1 MEGNLKYIDDFFQ
14 GSLLPGEIEDF
25 QKRIMEDQPFA
36 EEVAFYL
43 SARQL
48 AKEQSEEEKKRRFKQ
63 IYVASNGRSVGKLRG
78 ISGVWY
84 YVAAAAVVTGLII
97 GAFLYKSP
105 SSPQQ
110 LADKYIQE
118 HLQKFDVT
126 MGNEDE
132 MQKGLDLYN
141 KGRNAEAL
149 QQFENILRKDSSS
162 FIAIEKAG
170 IVSLRLQEY
179 DKALDY
185 FKRLENYPG
194 LHANRAVFYQALTLL
209 KRNLPGDKQKAEV
222 LLQRIVKNDMDGK
235 EAAQELLKK
244 L

>member
-1 MEGNLKYIDDFFQ
+1 MEGNLKYIDDYFQ
-14 GSLLPGEIEDF
+14 GGLLPGEIEAF
-25 QKRIMEDQPFA
+25 QKRIQEDQAFA

-43 SARQL
+43 SARQS
-48 AKEQSEEEKKRRFKQ
+48 AKEQSQEEKKRLFKQ
-63 IYVASNGRSVGKLRG
+63 IYVSSNGGHQGKLRRVPRAWSY
-78 ISGVWY
+78 I
-84 YVAAAAVVTGLII
+84 AAAAVVTGLII
-97 GAFLYKSP
+97 GTFLFLPS

-110 LADKYIQE
+110 LADKYIKE

-141 KGRNAEAL
+141 KGRYAEAL
-149 QQFENILRKDSSS
+149 QQFESIIRRDSSS
-162 FIAIEKAG
+162 FTAIEKAG

-209 KRNLPGDKQKAEV
+209 KRNLPGDKQKAKV
-222 LLQRIVKNDMDGK
+222 LLQRVVNNNMDEK